1 VGGSMTLV
9 FKQSLTSAAKQIG
22 CAANQ
27 ALQITS
33 AEMGAG
39 TSIQVGIKSQQ
50 CPEQMRIAL
59 SVAYC

>member
-1 VGGSMTLV
+1 MTLV

-39 TSIQVGIKSQQ
+39 TTIQVGSPNKYAKLFTAQRAKQ
-50 CPEQMRIAL
+50 
-59 SVAYC
+59 